1 MLISMQAIVNRAM
14 KFLQKKAKNVNCKSE
29 CCVFR
34 PTNACIHMVEND
46 RKHINFNLSWLG
58 NTVINNN
65 FSPLNDNIS
74 AQLRTHGHDN
84 CRPFL

>member
-1 MLISMQAIVNRAM
+1 MLCIST
-14 KFLQKKAKNVNCKSE
+14 SE
-29 CCVFR
+29 R
-34 PTNACIHMVEND
+34 MRMVKND

-74 AQLRTHGHDN
+74 PQLRTHGHDN
-84 CRPFL
+84 CRPFFIGHRPLSTFLLIF